1 MFPFRKIVFPVDYS
15 EPCRAIVPYV
25 EEMSRRFSADL
36 TLVHAYGPEALARSP
51 RPIADPE
58 LPEEAGILEQ
68 ERLRRFAEENFPE
81 HHTGCIAELG
91 EPGCVLDTIVQ
102 RDGADL
108 VMLAT
113 HGRGPVRRLLLG
125 SVAAKVLHDLSSAV
139 WTGTGSVFLGH
150 NPHLLYKSIL
160 CALDDTP
167 EEEMP
172 EAEAALRTAAAFASD
187 YDARLSLVH
196 VVQTPPATYEIDF
209 SRYEKELMEAA
220 DLRLRQLKEKA
231 GVDAPHAVIAGP
243 VAEGVREEAVRRGA
257 DLIVTGRGRSQGAF
271 SAMLSRLYPIVRHAP
286 CPVLSV

>member
-36 TLVHAYGPEALARSP
+36 TLVHAYGPEALAGSP
-51 RPIADPE
+51 RPITDPE

-81 HHTGCIAELG
+81 HHTDVIAELG

-102 RDGADL
+102 RDGADV

-125 SVAAKVLHDLSSAV
+125 SVTAKVLHDLSSAV
-139 WTGTGSVFLGH
+139 WTGTGSVFAGH
-150 NPHLLYKSIL
+150 NPHLPYKSIL
-160 CALDDTP
+160 CALNET
-167 EEEMP
+167 P
-172 EAEAALRTAAAFASD
+172 EAEAALRTAAAFARS
-187 YDARLSLVH
+187 YDAQLWLVH
-196 VVQTPPATYEIDF
+196 VVEGPPVTYRIDF
-209 SRYEKELMEAA
+209 SHYEKELREAA
-220 DLRLRQLKEKA
+220 DLRLRELKRKL
-231 GVDAPHAVIAGP
+231 GVEAPHVVIGGP
-243 VAEGVREEAVRRGA
+243 VAESVREEAVRRGA
-257 DLIVTGRGRSQGAF
+257 DLIVTGRPCSIGSF
-271 SAMLSRLYPIVRHAP
+271 SAILSRLYPIVRHAP

>member
-15 EPCRAIVPYV
+15 DPCRGIVPYV

-36 TLVHAYGPEALARSP
+36 SLVHAYGPEALARSP
-51 RPIADPE
+51 LPMTDPE
-58 LPEEAGILEQ
+58 LPEEARILEQ
-68 ERLRRFAEENFPE
+68 EQLRRFAEENFPE
-81 HHTGCIAELG
+81 YHTDAIAELG

-125 SVAAKVLHDLSSAV
+125 SVTAKVLHDLSSAV
-139 WTGTGSVFLGH
+139 WTGTGSVFAGH
-150 NPHLLYKSIL
+150 TPRLPYKSIL
-160 CALDDTP
+160 CALDET
-167 EEEMP
+167 P
-172 EAEAALRTAAAFASD
+172 EAEAALRLAAAFAHD
-187 YDARLSLVH
+187 YDAQLSLVH

-209 SRYEKELMEAA
+209 SRYEKELIESA
-220 DLRLRQLKEKA
+220 DLRLRELKGKL
-231 GVDAPHAVIAGP
+231 GVEAPHAVIGGA
-243 VAEGVREEAVRRGA
+243 VAEAVREEAVRRGA
-257 DLIVTGRGRSQGAF
+257 DLIVTGRGRSQGTF

>member
-58 LPEEAGILEQ
+58 LPEEARVLEQ
-68 ERLRRFAEENFPE
+68 ERLRRFTEENFPE
-81 HHTGCIAELG
+81 YHTDSFAESG

-102 RDGADL
+102 RDGADV

-125 SVAAKVLHDLSSAV
+125 SVTAKALHDLGSAV
-139 WTGTGSVFLGH
+139 WTGTGSIFSGH
-150 NPHLLYKSIL
+150 NPHLPYKSIL
-160 CALDDTP
+160 CALDET
-167 EEEMP
+167 P
-172 EAEAALRTAAAFASD
+172 EAEAALRTAAAFARC
-187 YDARLSLVH
+187 YDARLWLVH
-196 VVQTPPATYEIDF
+196 VVETPPTNYRTDF

-220 DLRLRQLKEKA
+220 DLRLRELKGKL
-231 GVDAPHAVIAGP
+231 GVEAPHASIGGP
-243 VAEGVREEAVRRGA
+243 VAESVRDEAVRRGA
-257 DLIVTGRGRSQGAF
+257 DMIVTGRGRSQGSF